1 MSTNN
6 NPAGTPKTMRAIFGI
21 VMIIVYIGVGILFLT
36 GFFAPIYGSWEWIR
50 WVGGIIFIVYE
61 SGVPTGS
68 LPESTRR
75 IDATDLIQSV

>member
-1 MSTNN
+1 
-6 NPAGTPKTMRAIFGI
+6 MRAIFGI

-50 WVGGIIFIVYE
+50 WVGGIIFIVYGIWRAYL
-61 SGVPTGS
+61 SS
-68 LPESTRR
+68 FPESTRR

>member
-50 WVGGIIFIVYE
+50 WVGGIIFIVY
-61 SGVPTGS
+61 GVWRAYRQFAGVDSPY
-68 LPESTRR
+68 
-75 IDATDLIQSV
+75 